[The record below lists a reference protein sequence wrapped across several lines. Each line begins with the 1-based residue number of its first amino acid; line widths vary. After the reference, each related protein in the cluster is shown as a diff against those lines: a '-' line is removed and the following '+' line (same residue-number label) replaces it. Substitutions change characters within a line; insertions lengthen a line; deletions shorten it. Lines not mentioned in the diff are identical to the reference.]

1 MRLKDTLVKNSLK
14 SAVFQ
19 GTDQALMLIFSLTI
33 ATQLGKE
40 KFGEL
45 SFILFGIN
53 LLTTLSSSGNSYYF
67 LRSKDV
73 PQRTNVLLVKQGMV
87 LTVMLSSVF
96 YWYVFNNSY
105 AFLIFVSVMTYS
117 YNNYTHFLS
126 AKGLAPKGHLFG
138 IIRAALTIL
147 NVIIYV
153 RFENLLISFI
163 VFGVS
168 IMLGAKR
175 TILSKYQNHKVNW
188 SLYFQSLS
196 QNIIGILFKHLD
208 MILIQLFLGYSI
220 VGDYAIV
227 VSFSSLASFGLMALN
242 SNAQKELM
250 EMREEANINS
260 KRIEEISKMALISGV
275 ILSLMTIILFFL
287 YSNYVNTEY
296 NLNIYVLLVLLSAQL
311 VNTITGPVALIL
323 NVFKGPT
330 VVTKITLGVLLIKV
344 LLVTLIGTSLIKVVS
359 VIALSS
365 MVLNVLCYFMVKKEI
380 KVNTLSW
387 IK

>member
-1 MRLKDTLVKNSLK
+1 
-14 SAVFQ
+14 
-19 GTDQALMLIFSLTI
+19 MLLFTLTI
-33 ATQLGKE
+33 ATQLSKE

-67 LRSKDV
+67 LRSKDIL
-73 PQRTNVLLVKQGMV
+73 QQTNALLVKQGMA

-105 AFLIFVSVMTYS
+105 AVLIFISVMTYS

-126 AKGLAPKGHLFG
+126 AKGLAPTGHLFG
-138 IIRAALTIL
+138 IIRSALTIL
-147 NVIIYV
+147 NIIVYV
-153 RFENLLISFI
+153 CFENLLISCI

-168 IMLGAKR
+168 IILGARR
-175 TILSKYQNHKVNW
+175 TIILKSKHHKVNW
-188 SLYFQSLS
+188 RLYFQSLS

-208 MILIQLFLGYSI
+208 MILIQFLLGYSI

-242 SNAQKELM
+242 SNAQRELI
-250 EMREEANINS
+250 EMRQKDKINS
-260 KRIEEISKMALISGV
+260 KRIEDISKMSFMSGV
-275 ILSLMTIILFFL
+275 VLSLITSFLFFL
-287 YSNYVNTEY
+287 YSNYINAEY
-296 NLNIYVLLVLLSAQL
+296 NLNIYVLLVLLLAQI

-323 NVFKGPT
+323 NVFIGPM
-330 VVTKITLGVLLIKV
+330 VIAKITLGVLLIKV
-344 LLVTLIGTSLIKVVS
+344 LIVFLIGTSLIKVVS
-359 VIALSS
+359 LIALSS
-365 MVLNVLCYFMVKKEI
+365 IVFNILCYYMVKKEL

>member
-1 MRLKDTLVKNSLK
+1 LRLKDTLVKNSLK

-73 PQRTNVLLVKQGMV
+73 LQRTNVLLVKQGMV

-126 AKGLAPKGHLFG
+126 AKGLAPTGHLFG

-153 RFENLLISFI
+153 RFENLLISCI

-275 ILSLMTIILFFL
+275 ILSLMTTILFFL